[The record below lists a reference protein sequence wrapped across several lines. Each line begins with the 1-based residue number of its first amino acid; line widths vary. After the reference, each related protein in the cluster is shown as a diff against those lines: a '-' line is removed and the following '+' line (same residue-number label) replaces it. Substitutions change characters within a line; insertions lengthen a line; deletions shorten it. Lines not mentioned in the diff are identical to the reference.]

1 MKTNIRDW
9 LRTLTGGQVKG
20 GETGL
25 RYFLGGAYNGLY
37 FSLTTQRPLGTNVY
51 DREWDLLI
59 VLDAC
64 RVDALREVAPEFEF
78 IDRVDS
84 VWSTGS
90 SSHEWLCKTFTQ
102 EHAEEISETV
112 YLSTNPHT
120 QPTFEDGKRPPRKY
134 ITPVTWADWDVV
146 DGSQFKL
153 LKQFSRH
160 HRYEDHFDTIPP
172 NVVTDQA
179 ISAGRSLDYER
190 MILHYYQP
198 HRPHVA
204 AAYREQRDITDAE
217 DHPWEAIQRGEI
229 SREDAWENYLYNL
242 RLVLGSIRRL
252 LDNVDAERVA
262 ITADHGELF
271 GEMKQYGHPEGI
283 PHPNL
288 KKVPWA
294 LTSAT
299 DNETSTPRAD
309 ITEQAEPSKEEVEDR
324 LEHLGYI

>member
-1 MKTNIRDW
+1 MD
-9 LRTLTGGQVKG
+9 G
-20 GETGL
+20 GEAGL
-25 RYFLGGAYNGLY
+25 RYFLGGAYNGIY

-78 IDRVDS
+78 IDAVDS
-84 VWSTGS
+84 IWSTGS
-90 SSHEWLCKTFTQ
+90 SSHEWLCKTFSKK
-102 EHAEEISETV
+102 HADEISETV
-112 YLSTNPHT
+112 YFSTNPHT

-134 ITPVTWADWDVV
+134 ITPVTWADWNVV
-146 DGSQFKL
+146 DRSQFKL

-179 ISAGRSLDYER
+179 ISAGRRLDFER

-217 DHPWEAIQRGEI
+217 DHPWEAIQRGEL
-229 SREDAWENYLYNL
+229 SKEGAWENYLDNL

-283 PHPNL
+283 PHPDL

-299 DNETSTPRAD
+299 DHETSTPRAD
-309 ITEQAEPSKEEVEDR
+309 VTEQAEPSKADVEDR